1 MVVPICLFSSLAF
14 RNMLAGYKV
23 QVPVHHS
30 VLFCTADV
38 WGEKSIGS
46 CKIRLENAC
55 KSTKFLQFLMVIL
68 YTTQI
73 FYCRPYLWKTQ
84 KLQIESYAVY
94 FDLAVR
100 IFSVQQHLWSLGH
113 DRCTFICN
121 GVINNTVYIYFFPSV
136 FGKWIRAAFMRG
148 TQSHPSV
155 YIGNIH
161 CTYLDRLK

>member
-14 RNMLAGYKV
+14 RNVLAGYKV

-121 GVINNTVYIYFFPSV
+121 GVINNIYLFFPLCV
-136 FGKWIRAAFMRG
+136 WQMN
-148 TQSHPSV
+148 QSCFHERYTIPS
-155 YIGNIH
+155 ICLH
-161 CTYLDRLK
+161 R